1 MSAIPV
7 EHHYERWENDG
18 VDLALIGAALYEQD
32 TKVRVRLPREL
43 ADAALAAWQRED
55 EDSDDLHT
63 HEESESEK
71 RIRHRAGTLALIGS
85 SLENAPIQISGDFV
99 IAEIDSWYIGEALQA
114 ADDARLI

>member
-1 MSAIPV
+1 MSAVPV
-7 EHHYERWENDG
+7 QHLYNRWENDG

-55 EDSDDLHT
+55 EDSEDLHT
-63 HEESESEK
+63 YEESMSEK
-71 RIRHRAGTLALIGS
+71 RIRHRAGTLAMIGA
-85 SLENAPIQISGDFV
+85 SLENAPIQISGNFV
-99 IAEIDSWYIGEALQA
+99 IADIDSWYVGEALQA

>member
-7 EHHYERWENDG
+7 EHHYQRWENDG

-43 ADAALAAWQRED
+43 ADAALQAWQRED
-55 EDSDDLHT
+55 EDSEDLHT
-63 HEESESEK
+63 YEESVSEQ
-71 RIRHRAGTLALIGS
+71 RVRQRAGTLALIGA
-85 SLENAPIQISGDFV
+85 SLENAPIQISGEYV
-99 IAEIDSWYIGEALQA
+99 IAEIDSWYVGEALQA